1 MERKNPHHKEQAQK
15 QPTMQEEMKSLDSY
29 TSFAY
34 VYDTFMDQEP
44 YDHWADRVC
53 AFLDEFGLPR
63 TADTS
68 ATGNGN
74 PCAETDGRP
83 ESTGNSAEEEA
94 GSNESNGNIAEE
106 EAGGRKS
113 AGGSVEKEAGG
124 RKSAG
129 GSVEEEAGGRKS
141 DGNFIAEERN
151 IVVDLG
157 CGTGKLTEIMAR
169 RGYDMIGIDL
179 SEDMLAIA
187 QERKIKNGS
196 STLYS
201 LQDMRDFELYG
212 AAGSMISVGDSINYL
227 LEEKDLEDMFRC
239 VARGLLPGGVFV
251 FDFKTIHLYRD
262 IIGDRTIAEDRGD
275 CAFIWDN
282 YYDSDT
288 CINEYD
294 LAVFVRASGE
304 EKNRDRSLFRRF
316 DEVHQQ
322 RGYEPE
328 QLRQAAESAGLEW
341 VTARDADTGS
351 AVSGM
356 TERVMAAVRKTG
368 PVTSEG

>member
-1 MERKNPHHKEQAQK
+1 
-15 QPTMQEEMKSLDSY
+15 MQEEMKSLDSY

-44 YDHWADRVC
+44 YDRWADRVC

-63 TADTS
+63 TADIS
-68 ATGNGN
+68 ARNTGKPLAGK
-74 PCAETDGRP
+74 
-83 ESTGNSAEEEA
+83 A
-94 GSNESNGNIAEE
+94 GSQD
-106 EAGGRKS
+106 
-113 AGGSVEKEAGG
+113 GSE
-124 RKSAG
+124 
-129 GSVEEEAGGRKS
+129 
-141 DGNFIAEERN
+141 DLFAEERN

-157 CGTGKLTEIMAR
+157 CGTGKLTEILAG

-212 AAGSMISVGDSINYL
+212 AAGSMVSVGDSINYL

-239 VARGLLPGGVFV
+239 VARSLLPGGVFV

-282 YYDSDT
+282 YYNPET

-294 LAVFVRASGE
+294 LAVFVRASADE
-304 EKNRDRSLFRRF
+304 QNSDRSMFKRF

-322 RGYEPE
+322 RGYDPE
-328 QLRQAAESAGLEW
+328 QLRTAAENAGLEW
-341 VTARDADTGS
+341 ITARDADTGS

-356 TERVMAAVRKTG
+356 TERVMAAVRK
-368 PVTSEG
+368 PAPATSAD

>member
-1 MERKNPHHKEQAQK
+1 
-15 QPTMQEEMKSLDSY
+15 MQEEMKLLDSY

-44 YDHWADRVC
+44 YDRWADRVC

-63 TADTS
+63 TADIS
-68 ATGNGN
+68 ARNTGKPLAGK
-74 PCAETDGRP
+74 
-83 ESTGNSAEEEA
+83 A
-94 GSNESNGNIAEE
+94 GSQD
-106 EAGGRKS
+106 
-113 AGGSVEKEAGG
+113 GSEDLFAV
-124 RKSAG
+124 
-129 GSVEEEAGGRKS
+129 
-141 DGNFIAEERN
+141 ERN

-157 CGTGKLTEIMAR
+157 CGTGKLTEILAG

-201 LQDMRDFELYG
+201 LQDMRDFELFG
-212 AAGSMISVGDSINYL
+212 AAGSMVSVGDSINYL

-239 VARGLLPGGVFV
+239 VARSLLPGGVFV

-282 YYDSDT
+282 YYNPET

-294 LAVFVRASGE
+294 LAVFVRASADE
-304 EKNRDRSLFRRF
+304 QNSDRSLFKRF

-322 RGYEPE
+322 RGYDPE
-328 QLRQAAESAGLEW
+328 QLRTAAENAGLEW
-341 VTARDADTGS
+341 ITARDADTGS

-356 TERVMAAVRKTG
+356 AERVMAAVRK
-368 PVTSEG
+368 PAPATSAD

>member
-1 MERKNPHHKEQAQK
+1 
-15 QPTMQEEMKSLDSY
+15 MQEEMKLLDSY

-44 YDHWADRVC
+44 YDRWADRVC

-63 TADTS
+63 TADIS
-68 ATGNGN
+68 ARNTGKPLAGK
-74 PCAETDGRP
+74 
-83 ESTGNSAEEEA
+83 A
-94 GSNESNGNIAEE
+94 GSQD
-106 EAGGRKS
+106 
-113 AGGSVEKEAGG
+113 GSE
-124 RKSAG
+124 
-129 GSVEEEAGGRKS
+129 
-141 DGNFIAEERN
+141 DLFAEERN

-157 CGTGKLTEIMAR
+157 CGTGKLTEILAG

-201 LQDMRDFELYG
+201 LQDMRDFELFG
-212 AAGSMISVGDSINYL
+212 AAGSMVSVGDSINYL

-239 VARGLLPGGVFV
+239 VARSLLPGGVFV

-282 YYDSDT
+282 YYDPET

-294 LAVFVRASGE
+294 LAVFVRASADE
-304 EKNRDRSLFRRF
+304 QNSDRSLFKRF

-322 RGYEPE
+322 RGYDPE
-328 QLRQAAESAGLEW
+328 QLRTAAENAGLEW
-341 VTARDADTGS
+341 ITARDADAGS

-356 TERVMAAVRKTG
+356 TERVMAAVRK
-368 PVTSEG
+368 PAPATSAD

>member
-1 MERKNPHHKEQAQK
+1 
-15 QPTMQEEMKSLDSY
+15 MQEEMKLLDSY

-44 YDHWADRVC
+44 YDRWADRVC

-63 TADTS
+63 TADIS
-68 ATGNGN
+68 ARNTGKPLAGK
-74 PCAETDGRP
+74 
-83 ESTGNSAEEEA
+83 A
-94 GSNESNGNIAEE
+94 GSQD
-106 EAGGRKS
+106 
-113 AGGSVEKEAGG
+113 GSE
-124 RKSAG
+124 
-129 GSVEEEAGGRKS
+129 
-141 DGNFIAEERN
+141 DLFAEERN

-157 CGTGKLTEIMAR
+157 CGTGKLTEILAG

-201 LQDMRDFELYG
+201 LQDMRDFELFG
-212 AAGSMISVGDSINYL
+212 AAGSMVSVGDSINYL

-239 VARGLLPGGVFV
+239 VARSLLPGGVFV

-282 YYDSDT
+282 YYDPET

-294 LAVFVRASGE
+294 LAVFVRASADE
-304 EKNRDRSLFRRF
+304 QNSDRSMFKRF

-322 RGYEPE
+322 RGYDPE
-328 QLRQAAESAGLEW
+328 QLRTAAENAGLEW
-341 VTARDADTGS
+341 ITARDADAGS

-356 TERVMAAVRKTG
+356 TERVMAAVRK
-368 PVTSEG
+368 PAPATSAD

>member
-1 MERKNPHHKEQAQK
+1 
-15 QPTMQEEMKSLDSY
+15 MQEEMKSLDSY

-44 YDHWADRVC
+44 YDRWADRVC

-63 TADTS
+63 TADIS
-68 ATGNGN
+68 ARNTGKPLAGK
-74 PCAETDGRP
+74 
-83 ESTGNSAEEEA
+83 A
-94 GSNESNGNIAEE
+94 GSQD
-106 EAGGRKS
+106 
-113 AGGSVEKEAGG
+113 GSE
-124 RKSAG
+124 
-129 GSVEEEAGGRKS
+129 
-141 DGNFIAEERN
+141 DLFAEERN

-157 CGTGKLTEIMAR
+157 CGTGKLTEILAG

-201 LQDMRDFELYG
+201 LQDMRDFELFG
-212 AAGSMISVGDSINYL
+212 AAGSMVSVGDSINYL

-239 VARGLLPGGVFV
+239 VARSLLPGGVFV

-282 YYDSDT
+282 YYDPET

-294 LAVFVRASGE
+294 LAVFVRASADE
-304 EKNRDRSLFRRF
+304 QNSDRSMFKRF

-322 RGYEPE
+322 RGYDPE
-328 QLRQAAESAGLEW
+328 QLRTAAENAGLEW
-341 VTARDADTGS
+341 ITARDADTGS

-356 TERVMAAVRKTG
+356 AERVMAAVRK
-368 PVTSEG
+368 PAPATSAD

>member
-1 MERKNPHHKEQAQK
+1 
-15 QPTMQEEMKSLDSY
+15 MQEEMKLLDSY

-44 YDHWADRVC
+44 YDRWADRVC

-63 TADTS
+63 TADIS
-68 ATGNGN
+68 ARNTGKPLAGK
-74 PCAETDGRP
+74 
-83 ESTGNSAEEEA
+83 A
-94 GSNESNGNIAEE
+94 GSQD
-106 EAGGRKS
+106 
-113 AGGSVEKEAGG
+113 GSE
-124 RKSAG
+124 
-129 GSVEEEAGGRKS
+129 
-141 DGNFIAEERN
+141 DLFAEERN

-157 CGTGKLTEIMAR
+157 CGTGKLTEILAG

-201 LQDMRDFELYG
+201 LQDMRDFELFG
-212 AAGSMISVGDSINYL
+212 AAGSMVSVGDSINYL

-239 VARGLLPGGVFV
+239 VARSLLPGGVFV

-282 YYDSDT
+282 YYDPET

-294 LAVFVRASGE
+294 LAVFVRASADE
-304 EKNRDRSLFRRF
+304 QNSDRSMFKRF

-322 RGYEPE
+322 RGYDPE
-328 QLRQAAESAGLEW
+328 QLRTAAENAGLEW
-341 VTARDADTGS
+341 ITARDADTGS

-356 TERVMAAVRKTG
+356 TERVMAAVRK
-368 PVTSEG
+368 PAPATSAD

>member
-1 MERKNPHHKEQAQK
+1 
-15 QPTMQEEMKSLDSY
+15 MQEEMKLLDSY

-44 YDHWADRVC
+44 YDRWADRVC

-63 TADTS
+63 TADIS
-68 ATGNGN
+68 ARDTGKPLAGK
-74 PCAETDGRP
+74 
-83 ESTGNSAEEEA
+83 A
-94 GSNESNGNIAEE
+94 GSQDSSE
-106 EAGGRKS
+106 
-113 AGGSVEKEAGG
+113 
-124 RKSAG
+124 
-129 GSVEEEAGGRKS
+129 
-141 DGNFIAEERN
+141 DLFAEERN

-157 CGTGKLTEIMAR
+157 CGTGKLTEILAG

-212 AAGSMISVGDSINYL
+212 AAGSMVSVGDSINYL

-239 VARGLLPGGVFV
+239 VARSLLPGGVFV

-282 YYDSDT
+282 YYDPET

-294 LAVFVRASGE
+294 LTIFVSKEGLEVFPDDYPYPYDDPWKKEGA
-304 EKNRDRSLFRRF
+304 LFHRF
-316 DEVHQQ
+316 RETHFQ
-322 RGYEPE
+322 RGYEPD
-328 QLRQAAESAGLEW
+328 QLRRAAESAGLTW
-341 VTARDADTGS
+341 ITAQDAETGEEITET
-351 AVSGM
+351 
-356 TERVMAAVRKTG
+356 TERAMAVVRK
-368 PVTSEG
+368 SAQM